1 MVLEKDNNHFQ
12 RLLGIFLLVIYKVKE
27 KDMLLKHGRIAL
39 TAGLA
44 RFGCWINLVTL
55 FTFTFVAAHLVD
67 ADLTAGFRVG
77 TLINI

>member
-1 MVLEKDNNHFQ
+1 
-12 RLLGIFLLVIYKVKE
+12 
-27 KDMLLKHGRIAL
+27 MLAKHGRIAL
-39 TAGLA
+39 TDGLA